1 MTDDAVRLVLAIVL
15 ILLIGIFLIP
25 LLMMLFMGFQF
36 SMPMMQ
42 GMMGDGAHMFG
53 MFIPFWSVFLI
64 LLVLL
69 AGVIYLLSTDRGR
82 GLYTREGGR
91 VVVEPVAREEARD
104 DAVER
109 GDEEPEIMRVLKPD
123 ERRVVELLIENGG
136 VMLQKD
142 LRWELGMNRVQIHRI
157 LERLEERNII
167 VRRSVGN
174 TNEVRLAD
182 WLMKRYKRE

>member
-15 ILLIGIFLIP
+15 ILLLGIFLIP
-25 LLMMLFMGFQF
+25 LVMMLFMGFQF

-91 VVVEPVAREEARD
+91 VVVESTPEGGANKASDEGSE
-104 DAVER
+104 
-109 GDEEPEIMRVLKPD
+109 EEPEIMRVLKPD

-182 WLMKRYKRE
+182 WLMERYTKK

>member
-15 ILLIGIFLIP
+15 ILLLGIFLIP
-25 LLMMLFMGFQF
+25 IVMMLFMGFRF
-36 SMPMMQ
+36 SMPMSPW
-42 GMMGDGAHMFG
+42 MMDEGPHMFG

-91 VVVEPVAREEARD
+91 VVVESTPEEASKASD
-104 DAVER
+104 E
-109 GDEEPEIMRVLKPD
+109 GGEEEPEIMRVLKPD

-142 LRWELGMNRVQIHRI
+142 LRWELGMNRVKIHRI

-182 WLMKRYKRE
+182 WLMERYNKK